1 MLLVQIVAGV
11 GGRCCWGGGCWG
23 GGAVGV
29 VGLAALLL
37 AWNVV
42 GLVVF
47 CVCELGICGC
57 CGVCVDLSESAR
69 RAELLVCL

>member
-1 MLLVQIVAGV
+1 MLLAQIVAGV
-11 GGRCCWGGGCWG
+11 GGCCCWVGGV
-23 GGAVGV
+23 VGV

-69 RAELLVCL
+69 RAELLSFL

>member
-1 MLLVQIVAGV
+1 MLLAQIVAGV
-11 GGRCCWGGGCWG
+11 GGRCCW
-23 GGAVGV
+23 V
-29 VGLAALLL
+29 VV
-37 AWNVV
+37 VV